1 MSTPSKE
8 LLSAVFNTTV
18 KNIELDRGQTEVK
31 IYRENTSCLGT
42 YNIYELVHK
51 CKEWGFKQ
59 GYQIQILFQD
69 GSTVIEVG
77 LTGRGF
83 EYREWCQKRYEPQM
97 LIRACE
103 WILSQTKLQ

>member
-1 MSTPSKE
+1 MISTE
-8 LLSAVFNTTV
+8 LKLIVDPNNKRCCEHHLA
-18 KNIELDRGQTEVK
+18 
-31 IYRENTSCLGT
+31 
-42 YNIYELVHK
+42 HK